1 MALEDNYIYRVL
13 DRISKIEN
21 NSILWEYS
29 DTDPLEIG
37 NEAGIRW
44 VRNYLNETYWFIDAD
59 GNAIQIDIDRW
70 NLRGN
75 IGINP
80 EINYIGNYDYVDL
93 PFRTNNEERLRIT
106 ADGNVIIGGGA
117 DSISALLNLNSTS
130 KGFLPPRM
138 DTSQKSEIE
147 TPEDGLIVFDTT
159 LNSLSIYYDSAWHQL
174 VFSDGCVTSFNER
187 TGDVT
192 LLDTD
197 VTTALGYTPENV
209 ANKVTTIVPEL
220 INDTEYPSTSAV
232 YNYITTAVSKS
243 FGAFQDD
250 ATQYAAASNIG
261 YGVKFNT
268 IDIGGYGVS
277 IEADS
282 LGDKTFIQFE
292 KAGFYNIQFSF
303 QFQNLHN
310 QIEDV
315 TIWIRKNGETTAE
328 DVPATA
334 GFVSVPNSHGGRP
347 GTIIAAWNYF
357 VQANAGD
364 FYQLVWS
371 TTDHTNVSMEYY
383 PAGSPPPSAAS
394 AILTVNQVN

>member
-1 MALEDNYIYRVL
+1 MSYIERRFE
-13 DRISKIEN
+13 RISRIDN

-29 DTDPLEIG
+29 DVEPLENDNPVG
-37 NEAGIRW
+37 PRW
-44 VRNYLNETYWFIDAD
+44 IRNYVNDTYWFIDLN
-59 GNAIQIDIDRW
+59 GNAIQVDIDRW
-70 NLRGN
+70 NIRGN
-75 IGINP
+75 VGLDIEN
-80 EINYIGNYDYVDL
+80 EYIGNYDYVDL

-106 ADGNVIIGGGA
+106 AEGNVIIGGGA

-174 VFSDGCVTSFNER
+174 VFSDGCVLSFNER

-220 INDTEYPSTSAV
+220 VNDTEYPSTSAV
-232 YNYITTAVSKS
+232 YNYITTAISKS
-243 FGAFQDD
+243 FGQFQTDES
-250 ATQYAAASNIG
+250 QYATDSNIG
-261 YGVKFNT
+261 YGVRFNT

-277 IEADS
+277 IEPDS
-282 LGDKTFIQFE
+282 LGNKTFIQFE
-292 KAGFYNIQFSF
+292 KTGFYNIQFSF
-303 QFQNLHN
+303 QFINSDT
-310 QIEDV
+310 QIKDV
-315 TIWIRKNGETTAE
+315 TIWLRKNGEDTSADIAGTG
-328 DVPATA
+328 
-334 GFVSVPNSHGGRP
+334 GFVSIPNKHGGIN
-347 GTIIAAWNYF
+347 GHNIVAWNYF

-371 TTDHTNVSMEYY
+371 TTDHNHISMEFLS
-383 PAGSPPPSAAS
+383 AGNPPPSCAS
-394 AILTVNQVN
+394 AILTVNQIN

>member
-1 MALEDNYIYRVL
+1 MSYIERRFE
-13 DRISKIEN
+13 RISRIDN

-29 DTDPLEIG
+29 DVEPLENDNPVG
-37 NEAGIRW
+37 PRW
-44 VRNYLNETYWFIDAD
+44 IRNYVNDTYWFIDLN
-59 GNAIQIDIDRW
+59 GNAIQVDIDRW
-70 NLRGN
+70 NIRGN
-75 IGINP
+75 IGLDVEN
-80 EINYIGNYDYVDL
+80 EYIGNYDAVDL
-93 PFRTNNEERLRIT
+93 PFRTNNEERVRIT
-106 ADGNVIIGGGA
+106 ADGNVIIGNGA
-117 DSISALLNLNSTS
+117 DSNSALLNLYSLS

-138 DTSQKSEIE
+138 NTDQKSEIE

-159 LNSLSIYYDSAWHQL
+159 LNSLSIYYDSAWHQI
-174 VFSDGCVTSFNER
+174 GAGGGVTSFNER
-187 TGDVT
+187 TGDII
-192 LLDTD
+192 LLDSD

-232 YNYITTAVSKS
+232 YNYVATAVSKS
-243 FGAFQDD
+243 FGAFQED
-250 ATQYAAASNIG
+250 ASQYAADSNIG
-261 YGVKFNT
+261 YGVRFGI

-277 IEADS
+277 VEGDS
-282 LGDKTFIQFE
+282 FGNKTLIQI
-292 KAGFYNIQFSF
+292 ANTGVYNIQFSF

-315 TIWIRKNGETTAE
+315 VIWIRKNGETTAE
-328 DVPATA
+328 DIPATA

-357 VQANAGD
+357 VQANSGD

-371 TTDHTNVSMEYY
+371 TSDHTHVSMEYY
-383 PAGSPPPSAAS
+383 PTGSPPPSAAS